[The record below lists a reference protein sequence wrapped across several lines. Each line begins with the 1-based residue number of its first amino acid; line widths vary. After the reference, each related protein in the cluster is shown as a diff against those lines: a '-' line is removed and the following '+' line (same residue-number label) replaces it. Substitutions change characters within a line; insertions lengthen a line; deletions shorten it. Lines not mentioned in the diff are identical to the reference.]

1 MPGRCV
7 CDFKKLFESKAMA
20 LNCNAFC
27 GLVRNAFCGLVRN
40 ALGGLVRNAFYSI
53 QETAPS
59 LPLRDY
65 AAMARVNLLTI
76 VA

>member
-1 MPGRCV
+1 M
-7 CDFKKLFESKAMA
+7 
-20 LNCNAFC
+20 NCNAFC
-27 GLVRNAFCGLVRN
+27 GLVCNAFCGLVGNAFCGLVRN
-40 ALGGLVRNAFYSI
+40 TFYSM